1 MNTQD
6 SSKKSLHKY
15 DLVGELEHNI
25 ATLDE
30 LERYISLEKKEK
42 NTLFK
47 IIKTYPMSITR
58 YYLSLIDPNDPTDP
72 IRKMVVPSLDEL
84 SRIGSFDTS
93 GEKTNTK
100 AIGLQHKYAQTAL
113 ILTTNK
119 CPSYCRF
126 CFRKRLVGFS
136 DKEIISNFNV
146 AQKYISEHTE
156 INNVLLTG
164 GDPFSLENHIIE
176 HFLESFAT
184 IDHLD
189 FVRFGSRIPVVLP
202 QRISED
208 KELQDIFLKYS
219 TPDMRIHVVTHFN
232 HPNEVTKE
240 ARAAIDVLLKC
251 GVPVHNQTVL
261 MKGVN
266 DSPKVIAKLQN
277 MLVSAGVN
285 PYYIFQCRPVKKVTH
300 FQVTLAHGLDI
311 INEANKQ
318 MNGLSKRFKY
328 IMSHKTG
335 KIEIISKDDEFIY
348 FKYHQAKD
356 PKNIGKFF
364 KLPLISSAKWLDDL
378 KMVTK

>member
-1 MNTQD
+1 MNIQNN
-6 SSKKSLHKY
+6 SKKSLHKY
-15 DLVGELEHNI
+15 DLAGELEHNI
-25 ATLDE
+25 TTLDE
-30 LERYISLEKKEK
+30 LENYISLEKKEK
-42 NTLFK
+42 NSLFK
-47 IIKTYPMSITR
+47 IIKTHPMSITR

-72 IRKMVVPSLDEL
+72 IRKMVVPSVDEL

-93 GEKTNTK
+93 GEKINTK
-100 AIGLQHKYAQTAL
+100 AIGLQHKYMQTAL

-219 TPDMRIHVVTHFN
+219 TPGMRIHVVTHFN

-240 ARAAIDVLLKC
+240 ARVAIDVLLKC

-266 DSPKVIAKLQN
+266 DSPEVIAKLQN
-277 MLVSAGVN
+277 MLVSAGV
-285 PYYIFQCRPVKKVTH
+285 
-300 FQVTLAHGLDI
+300 
-311 INEANKQ
+311 
-318 MNGLSKRFKY
+318 
-328 IMSHKTG
+328 
-335 KIEIISKDDEFIY
+335 
-348 FKYHQAKD
+348 
-356 PKNIGKFF
+356 
-364 KLPLISSAKWLDDL
+364 
-378 KMVTK
+378 

>member
-1 MNTQD
+1 MNIQNI
-6 SSKKSLHKY
+6 SKKSLHKY

-25 ATLDE
+25 TTLDE
-30 LERYISLEKKEK
+30 LEQHISLEKKEK
-42 NTLFK
+42 NTLSK

-58 YYLSLIDPNDPTDP
+58 YYISLIDPNDPTDP

-156 INNVLLTG
+156 VNNVLLTG

-176 HFLESFAT
+176 HFLESFAM

-240 ARAAIDVLLKC
+240 ARAAIDALLKC

-266 DSPKVIAKLQN
+266 DSSKVIAKLQN

-378 KMVTK
+378 KW

>member
-1 MNTQD
+1 MNIQNN
-6 SSKKSLHKY
+6 SKKSLHKY
-15 DLVGELEHNI
+15 DLAGELEHNI
-25 ATLDE
+25 TTLDE
-30 LERYISLEKKEK
+30 LENYISLEKKEK
-42 NTLFK
+42 NSLFK
-47 IIKTYPMSITR
+47 IIKTHPMSITR

-72 IRKMVVPSLDEL
+72 IRKMVVPSVDEL

-93 GEKTNTK
+93 GEKINTK
-100 AIGLQHKYAQTAL
+100 AIGLQHKYMQTAL

-219 TPDMRIHVVTHFN
+219 TPGMRIHVVTHFN

-240 ARAAIDVLLKC
+240 ARVAIDVLLKC

-266 DSPKVIAKLQN
+266 DSPEVIAKLQN

-311 INEANKQ
+311 LNEANKQ

-364 KLPLISSAKWLDDL
+364 KLPIISSAKWLDDL
-378 KMVTK
+378 KW